1 MSPPRIT
8 PELTVPAGTQF
19 GHRGRWPFTQKTR
32 VLVDVK
38 TDISVGP
45 GLHLLV
51 APNGAG
57 KTTLMR
63 TLAGLHPALH
73 GRPSTHGSV
82 HYVSDEL
89 KMDSEL
95 KPRALFN
102 AWFRGAALENASKLS
117 ESFKLNT
124 GTAIGKHSRGNR
136 QKVLLIIAETLA
148 AQSGSTVLL
157 MDEPFTGLD
166 TGTREAV
173 ATHWAATPS
182 VLRLVVLHELEAVTQ
197 AESLFTISQG
207 TLLHTNERVGHSWA
221 ETSCAVCS

>member
-1 MSPPRIT
+1 MSPPRTT

-63 TLAGLHPALH
+63 TLAGLHPALS
-73 GRPSTHGSV
+73 GRSSTQGSV

-89 KMDSEL
+89 KMDAEL
-95 KPRALFN
+95 TPRALFN
-102 AWFRGAALENASKLS
+102 AWFRGPAREHSSRLS
-117 ESFKLNT
+117 EAFKLNARC
-124 GTAIGKHSRGNR
+124 AIGKHSRGNR

-148 AQSGSTVLL
+148 SQSGSTVLL

-173 ATHWAATPS
+173 AAHWAATPS

-197 AESLFTISQG
+197 AESLFTITQG
-207 TLLHTNERVGHSWA
+207 TLLHTRERKGHSWA
-221 ETSCAVCS
+221 ETCCAVCS